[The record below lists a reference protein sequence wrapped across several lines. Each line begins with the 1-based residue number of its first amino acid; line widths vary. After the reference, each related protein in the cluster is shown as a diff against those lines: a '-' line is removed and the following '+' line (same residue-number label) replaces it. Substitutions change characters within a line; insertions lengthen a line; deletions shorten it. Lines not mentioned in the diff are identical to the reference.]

1 MDVYSF
7 AREGLML
14 LFMAILVFLVYS
26 NTIEGPF
33 VFDDEPNIQ
42 DNPHIRLTKLTL
54 EGITGAGI
62 ESLASSRP
70 VANISFALNY
80 YFDRYNVVG
89 YHLVNILIHITAGI
103 LLYFFVKT
111 TLRIPTL
118 HSRYGSHRWI
128 PFFTS
133 CIWLVHPIQ
142 TQSVTYI
149 VQRMNSMAAMF
160 YVLSFLLYAKGR
172 LAGGKR
178 KKWALFAGCMF
189 AGVLALGSKQT
200 AATLPFF
207 IFLYEWY
214 FFQDL
219 SWTWLKR
226 HCWNFAAVLIV
237 LALVVFMYLGLH
249 PLETILSSYDH
260 RDFTLTERVATQFRV
275 VIFYISLLIFPHPS
289 RLNLDYDFALSHSL
303 FQPITTLFSMVSITG
318 FMGLALYTATK
329 NRLLSFCI
337 LWFSGNLVIESS
349 VVGLEMIFEHRV
361 YLPSM
366 LVSLMVVTLAYR
378 HTKHKSLIA
387 SALCLIVVT
396 SSVWTYQRNS
406 VWSDDVA
413 LWRDCVEKSPNKDRP
428 HNNLGNALAKQGDL
442 NEAIHHYSE
451 ALRINPNYVKAHNN
465 LGNALAKQ
473 GDLNE
478 AIHHFSEALKINPNY
493 VPAHNNLGNALAK
506 QGDLNEAIHHYS
518 EALKINPNLSDTH
531 NGLGIILHRRGN
543 FDEAVAHFRQAVRI
557 KPGYAEAYNHLGTAL
572 HMQGKFEEAVIHFSK
587 ALKIKP
593 DYTAARSNLTL
604 TLQEAAKS
612 KQGSG
617 ILTAP

>member
-33 VFDDEPNIQ
+33 VLDDKPNIQ

-62 ESLASSRP
+62 ESPASSRP

-451 ALRINPNYVKAHNN
+451 AL
-465 LGNALAKQ
+465 
-473 GDLNE
+473 
-478 AIHHFSEALKINPNY
+478 
-493 VPAHNNLGNALAK
+493 
-506 QGDLNEAIHHYS
+506 
-518 EALKINPNLSDTH
+518 KINPNLSDTH

-557 KPGYAEAYNHLGTAL
+557 KPGYAEAYNHLGAALHTQGKFEEAIAHYHEALRINPNYAKAHNNLGSTL